1 MAIRPARD
9 DDFSAI
15 TAITNHYIVT
25 SAVHFAYEPLAEA
38 ALRAQWHG
46 YRERFPWFRDRG
58 RRQVVGFAKAGTW
71 RDRAAYA
78 WTAETGVY
86 LADSARG
93 RGLGRRVYVAMLDEL
108 VPRLPLRGRGD
119 HAAQRSERRRST
131 SRSASSRSAR
141 SATPAGRRARGATS
155 GSGRSGSRPT
165 PRGRSS
171 ASPEQS
177 ARPPRE
183 CRADAK

>member
-46 YRERFPWFRDRG
+46 YRERFPWFVIEDAG
-58 RRQVVGFAKAGTW
+58 RVVGFAKAGTW

-86 LADSARG
+86 LADGARG
-93 RGLGRRVYVAMLDEL
+93 RGFGRRVYVAMLDEL
-108 VPRLPLRGRGD
+108 VARGF
-119 HAAQRSERRRST
+119 
-131 SRSASSRSAR
+131 RSAVAGITLPNDPSVALHLALGFEPVGTFRDAGWKMGAWR
-141 SATPAGRRARGATS
+141 DVGFWQKRFATDAAG
-155 GSGRSGSRPT
+155 PT
-165 PRGRSS
+165 VGV
-171 ASPEQS
+171 A
-177 ARPPRE
+177 
-183 CRADAK
+183 

>member
-1 MAIRPARD
+1 MEIRPARD

-46 YRERFPWFRDRG
+46 YRERFPWFVIEDAG
-58 RRQVVGFAKAGTW
+58 QVVGFAKAGTW

-86 LADSARG
+86 LADGARG
-93 RGLGRRVYVAMLDEL
+93 RGLGGASTSPCSTSSWPAASA
-108 VPRLPLRGRGD
+108 PRSRD
-119 HAAQRSERRRST
+119 HAAQRSERRAPPRARFEPVGT
-131 SRSASSRSAR
+131 FRDAGWKLGAWRDVGFWQKRFATDAAGPTVALPDRSSRHDESV
-141 SATPAGRRARGATS
+141 G
-155 GSGRSGSRPT
+155 
-165 PRGRSS
+165 
-171 ASPEQS
+171 Q
-177 ARPPRE
+177 
-183 CRADAK
+183 DAK

>member
-46 YRERFPWFRDRG
+46 YRERFPWFVIEDAG
-58 RRQVVGFAKAGTW
+58 QVVGFAKAGTW

-108 VPRLPLRGRGD
+108 VARGF
-119 HAAQRSERRRST
+119 
-131 SRSASSRSAR
+131 RSAVAGITLPNDPSVALHLALGFEPVGTFRDAGWKMGAWR
-141 SATPAGRRARGATS
+141 DVGFWQKRFATDAAGPIIGVA
-155 GSGRSGSRPT
+155 
-165 PRGRSS
+165 
-171 ASPEQS
+171 
-177 ARPPRE
+177 
-183 CRADAK
+183 